1 MTTSTLDEQHDT
13 RAESYNKDYESYD
26 ELGFMMEERL
36 RRVNIT
42 SDDYWTPVNLPPDS
56 AAYN

>member
-1 MTTSTLDEQHDT
+1 MTTSTLDKHHDA
-13 RAESYNKDYESYD
+13 RAEVYDKDYESYG

-36 RRVNIT
+36 GRVNIT
-42 SDDYWTPVNLPPDS
+42 PDDYWTPVNLPPNS